1 MTLRSMG
8 ASCKT
13 ERVTAQVSSVKT
25 RFPCRHTVGEL
36 DFSSGSVINFSFS
49 LLTVWR
55 RAKFTD
61 LQ

>member
-49 LLTVWR
+49 LLTVW
-55 RAKFTD
+55 
-61 LQ
+61 